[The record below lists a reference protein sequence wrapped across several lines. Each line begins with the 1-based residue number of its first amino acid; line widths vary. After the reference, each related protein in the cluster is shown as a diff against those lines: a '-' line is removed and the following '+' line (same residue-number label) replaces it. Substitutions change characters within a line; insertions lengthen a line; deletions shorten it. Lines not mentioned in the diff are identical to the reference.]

1 MLHHFSISVNQPQ
14 RVAEVFGEIL
24 QGRVVPFPS
33 HPGSY
38 MVVSG
43 DEFGT
48 LIEFYPIGTVIIPQ
62 AKNGQCGFA
71 SAPQSSNYTPFHV
84 AISVPI
90 GLEEIERIAVREGW
104 DAFHVNRHGLVELV
118 EFWVENRLM
127 IELLTPKMAET
138 YLSLFKPDVIEA
150 VLEGFIAQ
158 SAAPATV

>member
-14 RVAEVFGEIL
+14 HVAEVFGEIL
-24 QGRVVPFPS
+24 QGRVVPFPP

-38 MVVSG
+38 MVVAG

-48 LIEFYPIGTVIIPQ
+48 LIEFYPIETVIIPQ

-84 AISVPI
+84 AISVPTS
-90 GLEEIERIAVREGW
+90 LEEIERIAVREGW
-104 DAFHVNRHGLVELV
+104 DAFHVNRDGLVDLV

-138 YLSLFKPDVIEA
+138 YLSLFKSDVIEA
-150 VLEGFIAQ
+150 VLAGFIAQ